1 MFFAG
6 FCIVIFLHWTS
17 PIFLHWTSLI
27 SSIGL
32 SWKSGEV
39 WTSSRRHHCIIND
52 DDDEKYGE
60 NDDDGNYN
68 NADDDN
74 NNDDK
79 KGMPDPG
86 WRSCCWWPPPPL
98 GQLTWQCTAMHR
110 LTVQRNGSMHIC
122 KCSICMHA
130 RCESDMHIGAGCK
143 GETLAT
149 PLVPMLTP
157 LLTPWCTWSTST
169 RIFTGISTGA
179 LGDPP
184 GAHLPHNLLNSHC
197 HWRPPLWPPWPPA
210 TPKPGVFL
218 VALVVSTLNASLK
231 SLWHFGPIICIMSD
245 PLSWRWWSFDRRHV
259 QPNLGPA
266 TDIRVRVKCRLAD
279 YTLTMLVKKKIT
291 PWQSALLLSS
301 SASLSLSSSSLSQ
314 SPNISGSL
322 DTSFCCLWHCMYG
335 GLIPALCYHR
345 PRKMNMLVVRVLR
358 QIGALY
364 VYLSLSV
371 YGVIWA
377 SV

>member
-68 NADDDN
+68 TADDDN

-218 VALVVSTLNASLK
+218 VALVVSALNASLK
-231 SLWHFGPIICIMSD
+231 PLWHFGPIISHH
-245 PLSWRWWSFDRRHV
+245 HV
-259 QPNLGPA
+259 PSCPA
-266 TDIRVRVKCRLAD
+266 PKTGLHGDL
-279 YTLTMLVKKKIT
+279 
-291 PWQSALLLSS
+291 WQH
-301 SASLSLSSSSLSQ
+301 SQ
-314 SPNISGSL
+314 SRHNLFSSWP
-322 DTSFCCLWHCMYG
+322 
-335 GLIPALCYHR
+335 
-345 PRKMNMLVVRVLR
+345 
-358 QIGALY
+358 
-364 VYLSLSV
+364 
-371 YGVIWA
+371 
-377 SV
+377 